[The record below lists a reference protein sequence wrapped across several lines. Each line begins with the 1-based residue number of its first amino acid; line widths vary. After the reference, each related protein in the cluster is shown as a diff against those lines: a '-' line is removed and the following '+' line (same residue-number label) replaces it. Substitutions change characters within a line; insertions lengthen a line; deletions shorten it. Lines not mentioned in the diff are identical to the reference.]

1 MSHSSIGQASH
12 DARLLFVVEFLTSCS
27 TNFLQVGIFFYT
39 QQRFG
44 WTLRSNFLLAAAQG
58 ATYVC
63 GAMSAGRL
71 STRWPARTA
80 LARLYVAMCLV
91 GCLGAAFPR
100 SWVLATLLPIY
111 AGLGAMTWPILESL
125 VSTGLESHALSR
137 RIAVYNLVWSGSG
150 AMVIALNGSVIE
162 HFPRGV
168 FAIPAVLHASCIT
181 ILVLA
186 SRRAIPAQ
194 IESAEPKDP
203 IAPPDVEPELLRL
216 RTSALWLS
224 RVALPAT
231 YVLIYS
237 LMALMP
243 SLPVFHSL
251 DAAHQTLAGSTWMAA
266 RLVAFIILGLA
277 SWWHTRPRILVLA
290 AAIMLLGFLG
300 VVIRPSDLLGPAAQ
314 SADLLSMIL
323 WQIPLG
329 LALGMIYAASL
340 YFGMVLS
347 EGSTEHGG
355 YHEALIG
362 LGSILGPGAGAL
374 AQIVRPGDVQFG
386 IRAVGSV
393 VAASVLAVAI
403 TSLIFNRQAGRTALA
418 P

>member
-1 MSHSSIGQASH
+1 MTHSSSRHISP

-63 GAMSAGRL
+63 GAMSAGRI
-71 STRWPARTA
+71 SARWPARTA

-100 SWVLATLLPIY
+100 SWVLATLLPLY
-111 AGLGAMTWPILESL
+111 AGLGAMTWPMLESL
-125 VSTGLESHALSR
+125 LSTGLESHALGR

-150 AMVIALNGSVIE
+150 AMVLALNGTIIE

-168 FAIPAVLHASCIT
+168 FAIPAILHASCIT
-181 ILVLA
+181 MLLLA
-186 SRRAIPAQ
+186 SRRAIPPQ
-194 IESAEPKDP
+194 PDPVESTHPVT
-203 IAPPDVEPELLRL
+203 PPHAEPELLRL

-266 RLVAFIILGLA
+266 RLVAFLILGLTT
-277 SWWHTRPRILVLA
+277 WWHTRPRILVLA
-290 AAIMLLGFLG
+290 AAVMLLSFLG
-300 VVIRPSDLLGPAAQ
+300 VVVRPSDLLGPTAQ

-329 LALGMIYAASL
+329 LSLGMIYAASL

-393 VAASVLAVAI
+393 VAASVFAVAV
-403 TSLIFNRQAGRTALA
+403 TSLLFNRQSERRIS
-418 P
+418 PR